1 MKCCPCMLRD
11 KLRRQLAH
19 SEKSTVVPVLAVTT
33 LTDSSI
39 LVPSSSFSVEAQL
52 SLRLVTG
59 HVVLLMAQKA
69 GEPCQCCLCAK
80 RGANRQLH
88 YKRHTLPHML
98 YTLPSDSCVLCTSHS
113 CRIACCSCLAK
124 QEAACRACQDV
135 HVAKQRGEP
144 YPLWTS
150 GLVLLGWTM

>member
-1 MKCCPCMLRD
+1 MAKEMQDKTVKCRPCMLRD

-69 GEPCQCCLCAK
+69 GEPC
-80 RGANRQLH
+80 
-88 YKRHTLPHML
+88 
-98 YTLPSDSCVLCTSHS
+98 
-113 CRIACCSCLAK
+113 
-124 QEAACRACQDV
+124 
-135 HVAKQRGEP
+135 
-144 YPLWTS
+144 
-150 GLVLLGWTM
+150 